1 MYYAREGASFIFGPF
16 PNSDYTVKGTY
27 YKKLTALA
35 ASSNETNFI
44 TEDLPGALLFGAL
57 VEAEPFLQNDE
68 RLAVW
73 QSRYAEII
81 QEVQAQDDAEAL
93 SGSPLAVTAT

>member
-1 MYYAREGASFIFGPF
+1 
-16 PNSDYTVKGTY
+16 
-27 YKKLTALA
+27 
-35 ASSNETNFI
+35 
-44 TEDLPGALLFGAL
+44 LFGAL

-93 SGSPLAVTAT
+93 SGSPLAVTAS